1 MAQVLNPERDFQ
13 KYLEKYPEEKRYLE
27 DIQNIASSIVN
38 ALNIK
43 PGEAD
48 LIRSDPHAEP
58 LSYNLFNEL
67 TKRGAR
73 AVFYR
78 TNPQYDVD
86 EAMRMSTIPQI
97 FTRQKDLAQ
106 RADRIFFIRASDPKL
121 LDQLPPANKIAYHAA
136 FRNAFKR
143 IESGE
148 ARWMRIDWPTEE
160 EAKIEGL
167 DYRNYFEQFLKACNQ
182 DWSKIHNAQSRLIRM
197 LNAGSDLRFIVDNT
211 DPAKR
216 TDVGMSIKGFTF
228 ANSTIVQNYP
238 GSEVFSAP
246 ELTSVNGQVYTPDRF
261 IHLGAV
267 MAGIRLIIKDGQVI
281 DASAEEGM
289 DTLERLLSA
298 RGMRYFGEIA
308 FGTNPG
314 IMRQFLNAVLV
325 EKRAGTFHLA
335 LGSCED
341 SKKYPTLKGFQPLWA
356 NNGNT
361 RAKTDYHV
369 DLVIP
374 LLENNLTILDG
385 KIIQR
390 NGRFLNPTLKA
401 LNPAV

>member
-1 MAQVLNPERDFQ
+1 MALILNPERELERHFVNHPEQLRFLPDVEEISQSITARIKKGEEDFIRFDPGSDILALCL
-13 KYLEKYPEEKRYLE
+13 YREIKRRE
-27 DIQNIASSIVN
+27 AN
-38 ALNIK
+38 AVL
-43 PGEAD
+43 
-48 LIRSDPHAEP
+48 
-58 LSYNLFNEL
+58 
-67 TKRGAR
+67 
-73 AVFYR
+73 YR
-78 TNPQYDVD
+78 TNLEYDID
-86 EAMRMSTIPQI
+86 EANRNISTIPQLYAEQEKQAAKA
-97 FTRQKDLAQ
+97 T
-106 RADRIFFIRASDPKL
+106 RIFFIRSCAPNAFDRFR
-121 LDQLPPANKIAYHAA
+121 PAAKTAYHAA
-136 FRNAFKR
+136 FRTAFKK
-143 IESGE
+143 IESGK
-148 ARWMRIDWPTEE
+148 ASWMRIDWPTEE

-167 DYRNYFEQFLKACNQ
+167 NYRNYFEQFLKACNQ
-182 DWSKIHNAQSRLIRM
+182 DWSKIHNTQNRLIRM
-197 LNAGSDLRFIVDNT
+197 LNAGSDLRFIVDHT

-216 TDVGMSIKGFTF
+216 TNVGMSIKGFTF

-267 MAGIRLIIKDGQVI
+267 MAGIRLIIKDGQVV

-289 DTLERLLSA
+289 GTLERLLSA

-361 RAKTDYHV
+361 RDKTDYHV

-374 LLENNLTILDG
+374 LLENSLTILDG

-390 NGRFLNPTLKA
+390 NGRFLNPALKA
-401 LNPAV
+401 LNPL